1 MESAGVQLARVTI
14 AVASGKGGV
23 GKSTI
28 ALNLALALAER
39 GAQVGLLD
47 ADVYGPDLPLM
58 VGLTRRLPAR
68 SVTLWDRRSTTG
80 PGEEPVERFG
90 IKLMSTQFLVSE
102 DQPFVWSALMVD
114 ALLDRLVRR
123 IDWGELDFLLVDL
136 PPGTADVPQRMARLI
151 PLTKALV
158 VVTPQDASH
167 LDAKKVLA
175 MFDLLG
181 ITVLGGI
188 ENMSGMACPHC
199 GEPLDVFPAV
209 DPHRSIWASGVE
221 RLGAVPLDPAVARA
235 GDRGRPVMVEDPD
248 GPQAAAFRAL
258 AERVTAESL
267 A

>member
-1 MESAGVQLARVTI
+1 M
-14 AVASGKGGV
+14 
-23 GKSTI
+23 
-28 ALNLALALAER
+28 
-39 GAQVGLLD
+39 
-47 ADVYGPDLPLM
+47 
-58 VGLTRRLPAR
+58 
-68 SVTLWDRRSTTG
+68 
-80 PGEEPVERFG
+80 
-90 IKLMSTQFLVSE
+90 
-102 DQPFVWSALMVD
+102 
-114 ALLDRLVRR
+114 
-123 IDWGELDFLLVDL
+123 
-136 PPGTADVPQRMARLI
+136 
-151 PLTKALV
+151 
-158 VVTPQDASH
+158 VTPQDASH

-209 DPHRSIWASGVE
+209 DSHRSIWASGVE